1 MSFIEHILS
10 YFGYFKTKEKE
21 IPNTISNIIWGIGFN
36 LTEEQ
41 RRKYNFRP
49 FYTSIPKLTV
59 ESIGGIPNVGE
70 YLTFK
75 YMLGIDGHGY
85 DNFLF
90 VRIKITRVERVVF
103 GEASNPRTFASP
115 LALLFMQRTLAPITS
130 AIFFIA
136 YASSLVYLSEIATAM
151 ASFPYFAPMV

>member
-1 MSFIEHILS
+1 MGFIDNVLN
-10 YFGYFKTKEKE
+10 YFGYFRNKKDKQKTT
-21 IPNTISNIIWGIGFN
+21 NTVSNIIWEVGFN

-75 YMLGIDGHGY
+75 YMLGIDGNGY

-90 VRIKITRVERVVF
+90 VRIKITRVERVLA
-103 GEASNPRTFASP
+103 GEISSFYVDICGDVVSIHDRSYAK
-115 LALLFMQRTLAPITS
+115 LLDL
-130 AIFFIA
+130 
-136 YASSLVYLSEIATAM
+136 EENN
-151 ASFPYFAPMV
+151 

>member
-1 MSFIEHILS
+1 MGFIDNIFN
-10 YFGYFKTKEKE
+10 YFGYFRNKKDKQKT
-21 IPNTISNIIWGIGFN
+21 INTVLNIIWEVGFN

-75 YMLGIDGHGY
+75 YMLGIDGNGY

-90 VRIKITRVERVVF
+90 VRIKITRVERVLA
-103 GEASNPRTFASP
+103 GEISSFYVDICGDVVSIHDRSYAK
-115 LALLFMQRTLAPITS
+115 LLDL
-130 AIFFIA
+130 
-136 YASSLVYLSEIATAM
+136 EENN
-151 ASFPYFAPMV
+151 

>member
-1 MSFIEHILS
+1 MGFIDNIFN
-10 YFGYFKTKEKE
+10 YFGYFRNKKDKQKT
-21 IPNTISNIIWGIGFN
+21 INTVLNIIWEVGFN

-49 FYTSIPKLTV
+49 LYTSIPKLTV

-75 YMLGIDGHGY
+75 YMLGIDGNGY

-90 VRIKITRVERVVF
+90 VRIKITRVERVLA
-103 GEASNPRTFASP
+103 GEISSFYVDICGDVVSIHDRSYAK
-115 LALLFMQRTLAPITS
+115 LLDL
-130 AIFFIA
+130 
-136 YASSLVYLSEIATAM
+136 EENN
-151 ASFPYFAPMV
+151 

>member
-10 YFGYFKTKEKE
+10 YFGYFKIKEEKQE
-21 IPNTISNIIWGIGFN
+21 TPNAISNIIWEVGFN

-75 YMLGIDGHGY
+75 YILGIDGNGY

-90 VRIKITRVERVVF
+90 VRIKITRVERVLA
-103 GEASNPRTFASP
+103 GEISSFYVDICGDVVSIHDRSYAK
-115 LALLFMQRTLAPITS
+115 LLDL
-130 AIFFIA
+130 
-136 YASSLVYLSEIATAM
+136 EENN
-151 ASFPYFAPMV
+151 

>member
-1 MSFIEHILS
+1 MSFIDNIFN
-10 YFGYFKTKEKE
+10 YFGYFRNKKDKQKTT
-21 IPNTISNIIWGIGFN
+21 NTVSNIIWEVGFN
-36 LTEEQ
+36 LTEDQ

-75 YMLGIDGHGY
+75 YMLGIDGNGY

-90 VRIKITRVERVVF
+90 VRIKITRVERVLA
-103 GEASNPRTFASP
+103 GEISSFYVDICGDVVSIHDRSYAK
-115 LALLFMQRTLAPITS
+115 LLDL
-130 AIFFIA
+130 
-136 YASSLVYLSEIATAM
+136 EENN
-151 ASFPYFAPMV
+151 

>member
-1 MSFIEHILS
+1 MNFIEHILS
-10 YFGYFKTKEKE
+10 YFGYFKIKEKE
-21 IPNTISNIIWGIGFN
+21 TPNIISNIIWGIGFN

-41 RRKYNFRP
+41 RKKYNFKP

-75 YMLGIDGHGY
+75 YMLGIDENGY

-90 VRIKITRVERVVF
+90 VRIKITRVEKVVF
-103 GEASNPRTFASP
+103 GEVSSFYVDICGDVVSIHDRSYAK
-115 LALLFMQRTLAPITS
+115 LLDL
-130 AIFFIA
+130 
-136 YASSLVYLSEIATAM
+136 EENN
-151 ASFPYFAPMV
+151 

>member
-1 MSFIEHILS
+1 MGFIDNIFN
-10 YFGYFKTKEKE
+10 YFGYFRNKKDKQKTT
-21 IPNTISNIIWGIGFN
+21 NTVSNIIWEVGFN
-36 LTEEQ
+36 LTEDQ

-75 YMLGIDGHGY
+75 YMLGIDGNGY

-90 VRIKITRVERVVF
+90 VRIKITRVERVVA
-103 GEASNPRTFASP
+103 GEASSFCADIYGDVVTLHDRSYAK
-115 LALLFMQRTLAPITS
+115 LLDL
-130 AIFFIA
+130 
-136 YASSLVYLSEIATAM
+136 EEND
-151 ASFPYFAPMV
+151 

>member
-1 MSFIEHILS
+1 MSFIERIL
-10 YFGYFKTKEKE
+10 FKFFNIKEE
-21 IPNTISNIIWGIGFN
+21 NQETPNTISKIIWEVGFN

-41 RRKYNFRP
+41 RKKSRFTP
-49 FYTSIPKLTV
+49 FYSTIPELTV

-75 YMLGIDGHGY
+75 YMLGIDGNGY

-103 GEASNPRTFASP
+103 GEASSFYVDICGDVVSIHDRSYAK
-115 LALLFMQRTLAPITS
+115 LLDL
-130 AIFFIA
+130 
-136 YASSLVYLSEIATAM
+136 EENN
-151 ASFPYFAPMV
+151 